1 MDSIGFYFPLDGL
14 PLATDVYWISETV
27 PNTAQCFLNQPATTV
42 FAVFC
47 TSHTCAPQGIKLHRA
62 DLKSEGNGQFKVTN
76 VSEIKHKSPSHQ
88 TSITIVEMGSTGGR
102 KSIQINDLPLKK
114 KKVKRDEE
122 KFLKEEILCSTDV
135 IRITRSYSNVDLTH
149 LTESLSHGQKRR

>member
-76 VSEIKHKSPSHQ
+76 VSEVKHKSPSHQ

-102 KSIQINDLPLKK
+102 N
-114 KKVKRDEE
+114 
-122 KFLKEEILCSTDV
+122 
-135 IRITRSYSNVDLTH
+135 
-149 LTESLSHGQKRR
+149 